1 MIDAKKVDKGLE
13 ACTTGAIAC
22 KRCPYWGCGGSCVAK
37 LMKDAAELIRQL
49 KNGGETPAPVE
60 V

>member
-1 MIDAKKVDKGLE
+1 MIDAEKVDKGL
-13 ACTTGAIAC
+13 ATCTRGVC
-22 KRCPYWGCGGSCVAK
+22 KDCPYWGGGGGCVND

-49 KNGGETPAPVE
+49 KNGGATPATME